1 MNAMRKQSPK
11 QFEQFLKMR
20 YEYVYEMSQKWRD
33 AEISGLLSPIWPHC
47 AIKASNVK
55 DMGLMLDYSILW
67 NLTGFPAGILPVT
80 KVLSTEQS
88 YTDHYQDHWTK
99 VLNDDCQDS
108 EGMPICLQII
118 GYAFEDEKVLGIM
131 KLLSDKIQYV

>member
-33 AEISGLLSPIWPHC
+33 AEISALLSPIWPHC
-47 AIKASNVK
+47 AIKASNSRE
-55 DMGLMLDYSILW
+55 MGLMIDYSVLW

-80 KVLSTEQS
+80 KVLS
-88 YTDHYQDHWTK
+88 
-99 VLNDDCQDS
+99 S
-108 EGMPICLQII
+108 E
-118 GYAFEDEKVLGIM
+118 
-131 KLLSDKIQYV
+131 